1 MATMIRGNQKI
12 QVADKRIQDF
22 VSRGWTVEGKAVL
35 KPTPT
40 TKKPTNSK
48 RIKPVE
54 AVVDKQPT
62 VTDEEHDF
70 EQQNQGFIDDNF
82 NNQEGEN

>member
-1 MATMIRGNQKI
+1 MTTMTRGNQKI
-12 QVADKRIQDF
+12 QVADKKIKDF
-22 VSRGWTVEGKAVL
+22 VSRGWQLEDNTPA
-35 KPTPT
+35 PTPT
-40 TKKPTNSK
+40 AKKPTNSK

-54 AVVDKQPT
+54 AVVEQQPT

-70 EQQNQGFIDDNF
+70 LQQNQGFINDNF

>member
-1 MATMIRGNQKI
+1 MATMTRGNQKI
-12 QVADKRIQDF
+12 QVADKKIQDF
-22 VSRGWTVEGKAVL
+22 ASRGWQLEGNTPAP
-35 KPTPT
+35 KPTV
-40 TKKPTNSK
+40 KKPTNSK

-54 AVVDKQPT
+54 AVVEQQPT

-70 EQQNQGFIDDNF
+70 LQQNQGFIADNL

>member
-1 MATMIRGNQKI
+1 MATMTRGNQKI
-12 QVADKRIQDF
+12 QVADKKIQDF
-22 VSRGWTVEGKAVL
+22 VNRGWQLEGNAPA
-35 KPTPT
+35 PTPT

-54 AVVDKQPT
+54 AVVEQQPT
-62 VTDEEHDF
+62 ITDEEHDF
-70 EQQNQGFIDDNF
+70 LQQNQGFIDDNL